1 MGHLSEPPFH
11 LILSFVFCELVISI
25 CLLRKLFKLSR
36 EPDKASVEMKTIELQ
51 GRSPIIDNNEVIHR
65 LFGVAA
71 QQR

>member
-1 MGHLSEPPFH
+1 MYLNCQENPG
-11 LILSFVFCELVISI
+11 
-25 CLLRKLFKLSR
+25 
-36 EPDKASVEMKTIELQ
+36 KASVEMETIELQ